1 MSAEL
6 VTFPDDYVT
15 DGRLTRK
22 GEFPGL
28 LGLVNAYV
36 NSLNVDVATKCDIRK
51 YLNLIKDRA
60 SGMTGCLQ
68 STLHSLID
76 GCVIPGKLIT
86 PATWIRSFIT
96 SHPEYKH
103 DSVVSEVINYDLLRA
118 IDEM

>member
-6 VTFPDDYVT
+6 VTFLDDYVT

-60 SGMTGCLQ
+60 SGMTGCTTIYL
-68 STLHSLID
+68 
-76 GCVIPGKLIT
+76 
-86 PATWIRSFIT
+86 SFA
-96 SHPEYKH
+96 
-103 DSVVSEVINYDLLRA
+103 D
-118 IDEM
+118 